1 MTEQINVQLGPGQ
14 RERLEEIRNE
24 MQAGLPIG
32 VRISLAAVIRELLD
46 EALAG
51 RDQRAADPAA

>member
-51 RDQRAADPAA
+51 RDRRAADPAA